1 MDDTNPTRAVGLSIL
16 DKANE
21 PQDTYITNPNMKTTD
36 AYIQALQDT
45 TMNLIDSILMLAG
58 SKFRKLMR
66 KELERDR
73 GEKAN

>member
-1 MDDTNPTRAVGLSIL
+1 
-16 DKANE
+16 
-21 PQDTYITNPNMKTTD
+21 MKTTD

-66 KELERDR
+66 KELERDP

>member
-21 PQDTYITNPNMKTTD
+21 SQDTYITNPNMKKTD
-36 AYIQALQDT
+36 EYIQALQDT

-58 SKFRKLMR
+58 SKFRKLMN
-66 KELERDR
+66 KELERDP